1 MEIQMEIFYNTCNLE
16 GTELKERKIKAGSQN
31 DRILGYFRSHPYQNF
46 TPFEV
51 QEALGMACI
60 NSVRRAITTLTLRHG
75 LLVMNEERR
84 NGRFGM
90 TNNTWKLR

>member
-1 MEIQMEIFYNTCNLE
+1 MEQQLDIFYNTCNLS

-31 DRILGYFRSHPYQNF
+31 DRILGYFRAHPYHNF

-51 QEALGMACI
+51 QESLGMACI
-60 NSVRRAITTLTLRHG
+60 NSVRRAITDLTEHG
-75 LLVMNEERR
+75 YLVMTAERR